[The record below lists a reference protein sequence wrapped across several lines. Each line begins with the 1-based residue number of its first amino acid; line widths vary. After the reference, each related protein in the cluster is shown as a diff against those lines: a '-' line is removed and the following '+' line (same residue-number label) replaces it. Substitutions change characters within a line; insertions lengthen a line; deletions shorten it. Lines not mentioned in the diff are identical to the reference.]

1 MSGFANTFPNLPGML
16 VEFKDGGFK
25 LRSNLYDANT
35 KSLLI
40 LGTAEDGPVLEPVA
54 VDPNTAPA
62 VFGKDTKGNSISN
75 GATLLPAFKQ
85 AWEVGCR
92 DIRLMRITGS
102 PASINLETT
111 ELSVSEITKIEE
123 DKGYLKGNEE
133 TQLTLSKTP
142 VTDSVKLYIKGNLLS
157 AGYSVSQKTVTI
169 QADACDAGANV
180 TVSYKH
186 KKETQI
192 TEDLKV
198 TTNAV
203 TLTQT
208 PISGTVIVTNNGVQV
223 ESENVQVSGKKV
235 TLTGVDEGA
244 TVKVTYSYVTDV
256 IINATETGN
265 GEENYVTKTKDQVLK
280 INKVPVK
287 GTVRLYVDGV
297 EVNNND
303 TVIVDEAAKTV
314 TVKKEFFSRGA
325 SLVVTYLFDNVTTT
339 KQILNISSKFGGD
352 IYNQCKVQVK
362 DYTSADSD
370 TVLGKEIILTKPESK
385 RYSTNEEPLRY
396 NTADYPTFEKL
407 VNAINSDV
415 RNDVF
420 VAKSD
425 ASDCLGVKLNDIEM
439 YLTGGGSGLHATT
452 QELFDA
458 LSGIRDEKGY
468 IMKQG
473 AYQLLEDYL
482 VDWVAPVGVYADDY
496 VSGINKDFAYE
507 LALFCAVLSHRNK
520 TTFGAIAVKPCSN
533 TSLAGIQ
540 KHAKYLNTLKNQY
553 VMRDLNGDIIRDSDN
568 NPVDLG
574 KYLSITVGPEPIYSD
589 SSLGRKEG
597 NSAIHYAAMN
607 TTLAPHKAPTNKQL
621 LGAKGLKY
629 RFSNAQLDAITGNRL
644 VAYKMKQLKNNTEIP
659 AIVDGVTSA
668 LPGSDY
674 TRVTTAKCVKEV
686 VDNVREVA
694 DPFLGE
700 PSTIEQRNALASLIS
715 KRLGLLR
722 ENGIIQDYSFQL
734 VVSAQDYLLGKARIE
749 LTLVPPHELRQI
761 TTVVGLR
768 SSL

>member
-1 MSGFANTFPNLPGML
+1 MAGFTNNFPNLPGML
-16 VEFKDGGFK
+16 VEFKDGGLK

-54 VDPNTAPA
+54 VDLNTGSS
-62 VFGKDTKGNSISN
+62 VFGKDTKGNGISN
-75 GATLLPAFKQ
+75 GATLLPALKQ

-102 PASINLETT
+102 EASINLETT
-111 ELSVSEITKIEE
+111 ELSVSQVTKIEE

-133 TQLTLSKTP
+133 TILTLSKTP
-142 VTDSVKLYIKGNLLS
+142 IDNTVMLYIKGNLLS
-157 AGYSVSQKTVTI
+157 TGYEVSGKQITI
-169 QADACDAGANV
+169 QADSCDAGANV
-180 TVSYKH
+180 TVSYKYN
-186 KKETQI
+186 KEAQAV
-192 TEDLKV
+192 EELKV
-198 TTNAV
+198 ASNIV
-203 TLTQT
+203 TLTKT
-208 PISGTVIVTNNGVQV
+208 PVSGSVVVYKDGVQV
-223 ESENVQVSGKKV
+223 ESGNVQVAGKKV

-244 TVKVTYSYVTDV
+244 TVSVVYNYVSDV
-256 IINATETGN
+256 VVNATETGN
-265 GEENYVTKTKDQVLK
+265 GEKSFVTETQDQVLK
-280 INKVPVK
+280 INKIPVK
-287 GTVRLYVDGV
+287 GTVRLYVDGM
-297 EVNNND
+297 EVNNKD
-303 TVIVDEAAKTV
+303 TVVIDEGAKTV
-314 TVKKEFFSRGA
+314 TVKKEFFSKGA

-352 IYNQCKVQVK
+352 IYNQCKVQVQNYTNK
-362 DYTSADSD
+362 DSEQ
-370 TVLGKEIILTKPESK
+370 VLGKEIVLTKPEKK
-385 RYSTNEEPLRY
+385 RFSVNEEPLRY
-396 NTADYPTFEKL
+396 NTVDYPTFEKL
-407 VNAINSDV
+407 VNAINNDPK
-415 RNDVF
+415 NDVF
-420 VAKSD
+420 IAKSD
-425 ASDCLGVKLNDIEM
+425 ASDCLGINLSDVEM

-458 LSGIRDEKGY
+458 LSGIRDENGY
-468 IMKQG
+468 IVKQG

-482 VDWVAPVGVYADDY
+482 VDWVVPAGVFADDY

-520 TTFGAIAVKPCSN
+520 TTFGAIAIKPCAN
-533 TSLAGIQ
+533 TSLAGVQ
-540 KHAKYLNTLKNQY
+540 QHAKYLTTLKNQY
-553 VMRDLNGDIIRDSDN
+553 VMRDLNGDIMRDSDN
-568 NPVDLG
+568 NVVDLG
-574 KYLSITVGPEPIYSD
+574 KYLSIVAGPEPIYSD

-607 TTLAPHKAPTNKQL
+607 TTLSAHKAPTNKQL
-621 LGAKGLKY
+621 HGAKGLRY

-644 VAYKMKQLKNNTEIP
+644 VSYKMKQLKNNSEIP
-659 AIVDGVTSA
+659 AIVDGVTCA

-674 TRVTTAKCVKEV
+674 TRVTTAKCVKET

-700 PSTIEQRNALASLIS
+700 ASTIEQRNALASLIS

-722 ENGIIQDYSFQL
+722 ENGTIQDYSFQL
-734 VVSAQDYLLGKARIE
+734 IVSAQDYLLGKAVIE
-749 LTLVPPHELRQI
+749 LTIVPPHELRQI